1 MNPSRFSNQL
11 LRIATRLF
19 PSSRRSH
26 RDSLSSQSSTDS
38 QTSQQISAWDIDPKK
53 LADHLTS
60 AFEPNSFQ
68 IDVNITIAS
77 NIYKD
82 PGTNLVMFSWSTTT
96 TSS

>member
-19 PSSRRSH
+19 PSSRRSR

-68 IDVNITIAS
+68 ID
-77 NIYKD
+77 
-82 PGTNLVMFSWSTTT
+82 LVHNNYIIRAPRTLSKRELQRCR
-96 TSS
+96 